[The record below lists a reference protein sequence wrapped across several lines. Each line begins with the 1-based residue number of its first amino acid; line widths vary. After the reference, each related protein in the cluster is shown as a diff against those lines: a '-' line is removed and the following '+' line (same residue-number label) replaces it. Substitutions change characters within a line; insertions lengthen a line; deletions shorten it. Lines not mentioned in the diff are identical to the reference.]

1 MIKNKIYMVL
11 AISLMLILVA
21 GLIGC
26 TGPQGAAGGTGAT
39 GPTGPARPQGPAGP
53 QGIAGPQG
61 PAGSKGPA
69 GIQGPA
75 GPTCQIVVTWNPDD
89 YNGYGHFAAVDV
101 RRSQK
106 VWIKGAGFDPDDSI
120 TLTINMYDVD
130 TLLGKKVTVDETGAF
145 AAYRTIPS
153 KSAYAPTSVKAWIN
167 TTESGDEV
175 IKGDLLA
182 VWPLEIVQSF
192 ALLP

>member
-1 MIKNKIYMVL
+1 MIRRKRYTIL
-11 AISLMLILVA
+11 AISLILILVA

-39 GPTGPARPQGPAGP
+39 GPTGPDGPQGPAGP
-53 QGIAGPQG
+53 QGEDGPQG

-69 GIQGPA
+69 GIQGPT
-75 GPTCQIVVTWNPDD
+75 GPTCQIVVTWNTDE

-120 TLTINMYDVD
+120 TLTFTMYDVD
-130 TLLGKKVTVDETGAF
+130 TLLGKKVAVNEAGSF

-153 KSAYAPTSVKAWIN
+153 KAAYEATSVKAWIN

-175 IKGDLLA
+175 IKGDLQA
-182 VWPLEIVQSF
+182 VWPLEVVQTF